1 MDRYFWHI
9 LTISKGA
16 GLRCLATRTGIQGGF
31 GVGKLVNSLMFS
43 DDFQN

>member
-1 MDRYFWHI
+1 MNRYFWYV

-31 GVGKLVNSLMFS
+31 RVGKLVNSLMSS
-43 DDFQN
+43 DDF